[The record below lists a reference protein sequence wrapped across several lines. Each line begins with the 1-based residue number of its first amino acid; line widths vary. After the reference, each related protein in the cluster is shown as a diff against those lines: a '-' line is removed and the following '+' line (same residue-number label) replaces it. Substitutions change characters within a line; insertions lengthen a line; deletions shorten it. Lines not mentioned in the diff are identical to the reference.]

1 MEVVDDDDEEN
12 YDRYWRLDQEFLQAL
27 NVEQWHNEVM
37 KLISSKKKRISF
49 FAIKFNTSHQTTL
62 EEKGSFSFLRNILSI
77 YGRHSRYVNQ
87 LGRLETLTNHI
98 KRLHFFLNVPL

>member
-12 YDRYWRLDQEFLQAL
+12 YDRYWWLDQEFLQAL

-49 FAIKFNTSHQTTL
+49 FLLLNS
-62 EEKGSFSFLRNILSI
+62 IL
-77 YGRHSRYVNQ
+77 
-87 LGRLETLTNHI
+87 HI
-98 KRLHFFLNVPL
+98 KRP